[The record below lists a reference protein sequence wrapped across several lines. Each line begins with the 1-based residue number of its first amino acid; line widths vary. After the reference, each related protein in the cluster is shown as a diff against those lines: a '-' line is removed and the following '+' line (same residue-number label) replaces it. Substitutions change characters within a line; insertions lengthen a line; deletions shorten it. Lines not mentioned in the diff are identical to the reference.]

1 MKQKS
6 GQKFHVPDLKSKV
19 KTLEAVFGEK
29 FMRSE
34 LNPRTVD
41 KWLRDPDPAP
51 YLTSLKKY
59 FGVIGMI
66 ESDMISSQDEFS
78 RKVADIHS
86 QLKPAEKVRYSPD
99 DILMI
104 YESFAGKNERET
116 ALLSATMKMIQKET
130 IQNDFA
136 YLKGYYHMY
145 HYWKSGDTNDTG
157 KIRRN
162 LIEMYDLDVKNGL
175 MNCRIMISPMKNLSR
190 EDWWEYEGWVFNI
203 KNKLFWLFECIKGM
217 PPEIVSLHI
226 FKPPFWPEPDRFIL
240 QGILTA
246 LTLEG
251 RPCASSTALIKIKAD
266 DVRKHKIGYFSPAE
280 IRSEDHHIDPLNYI
294 DDSIKITRT
303 I

>member
-1 MKQKS
+1 M
-6 GQKFHVPDLKSKV
+6 KSKIRTV
-19 KTLEAVFGEK
+19 EAVFGEK

-66 ESDMISSQDEFS
+66 ESDMISTQNAFS
-78 RKVADIHS
+78 ERVAEIHS
-86 QLKPAEKVRYSPD
+86 QLNPSEKVRYSPD
-99 DILMI
+99 DVIAI
-104 YESFAGKNERET
+104 YESFTGGNERET
-116 ALLSATMKMIQKET
+116 ALLGATMKMIQKET

-145 HYWKSGDTNDTG
+145 HYWKSGDANDTG
-157 KIRRN
+157 RIRRN
-162 LIEMYDLDVKNGL
+162 LIEMYDLDAKNGL
-175 MNCRIMISPMKNLSR
+175 MNCRILISPMKNLR
-190 EDWWEYEGWVFNI
+190 TEDWWEYDGWVFNI
-203 KNKLFWLFECIKGM
+203 KNKLFWLFECVKGM
-217 PPEIVSLHI
+217 PPEIVTLHI

-251 RPCASSTALIKIKAD
+251 KPCASSTALVKIRAD
-266 DVRKHKIGYFSPAE
+266 DERKHKIGYFSPEE
-280 IRSEDHHIDPLNYI
+280 IRSEGHQIDPLNYI
-294 DDSIKITRT
+294 DDSIKITR
-303 I
+303 II